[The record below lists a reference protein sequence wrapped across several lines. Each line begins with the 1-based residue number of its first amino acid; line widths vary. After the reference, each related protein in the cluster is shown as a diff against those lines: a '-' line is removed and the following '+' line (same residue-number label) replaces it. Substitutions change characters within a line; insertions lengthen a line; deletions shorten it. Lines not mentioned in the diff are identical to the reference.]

1 MEENRF
7 LRCVREYREEKQKK
21 IPYDPEDR
29 FACLRADYVETDN
42 RFERAYLEHKQERY
56 EPRLQRQNYSEL
68 ERYEP
73 RLQRQNYSEPER
85 HEPRLYRHSFSESER
100 QPILQRKPRA
110 LTIEDQEQ
118 FPSLPSSP
126 SSKASKTP
134 KTPLITPLREE
145 FDFIPLPKSASD
157 FVSLPISKT
166 PTQQPSES
174 KQYYQVVRKFTGGS
188 WSDRL
193 KLSIEMQKEQEE
205 EDVEGLE
212 YDADGFP
219 ILKSVTDLVN

>member
-21 IPYDPEDR
+21 LPYDPEDR

-56 EPRLQRQNYSEL
+56 EPRLQRQNYSE
-68 ERYEP
+68 
-73 RLQRQNYSEPER
+73 PEK
-85 HEPRLYRHSFSESER
+85 HEPRLYRHSFSELER
-100 QPILQRKPRA
+100 QPILPRKPRA

-174 KQYYQVVRKFTGGS
+174 QQYYQVVRKFTGGS